1 MPLHSQSMRLS
12 VLAVAP
18 TTGIEF
24 PAIIIRFC
32 NNNVII
38 IHHHLCTVSQKNLHQ
53 DFVKFVSNG

>member
-1 MPLHSQSMRLS
+1 MRLS